1 MDSIDRGVVTIGVRR
16 ISNRRTKLGEKID
29 FGDAVKE
36 EKVIK
41 MMPDHVVEGPA
52 TPMSTDAP
60 DANAPGEPLA
70 RPKGRM
76 RILKSLQRISSSPSL
91 ARLGRG
97 PTTGYRGGTKGSISC
112 VSLSSAASAN
122 AAYGHPYGAT
132 ASSWSSAEHST
143 APTSATSVVGL
154 DAAPLDALHKSPS
167 CIRVVE
173 VDPTSGIAPA
183 TSTCPVPARL
193 RANSRGQPL
202 SVAPAISESPED
214 PVKTAVPA
222 QTTPDVRQRKTFDF
236 WGGLP
241 VELRTKIL
249 RCLEPREVVHCSLV
263 CRAWYR
269 LCFDGQLWRSLDA
282 SGFYRDISADALTK
296 IITAAGPFVRD
307 LNLRGCIQF
316 QSNPKAEKL
325 VEACRNLEHVSLEG
339 CYIGRRAVH
348 RLIQHNARLRH
359 LDLTGLA
366 ACWNATGSELGQH
379 CPDLRYLNVSWCP
392 NMDARGVRKVIDGC
406 PELED
411 LRVSEIRGFDD
422 QELMRCLF
430 ETNRLQRL
438 IMNGCASLTNDAL
451 RVLMEG
457 VDPDI
462 CPLTNRPMV
471 APRQLRH
478 LDLSRCHRL
487 TDAGLRKLAHH
498 VPHLEGLQLGGCVEL
513 TDDALLDLL
522 PTVPKLTHLDLE
534 ELHHLTNATLQRLA
548 ESPGRAALE
557 HLSISY
563 CEGLGD
569 TGMLPVLKAC
579 TRIRHVDMDNTRV
592 SDLVLAEAAAL
603 VRERSRPSI
612 ASSPPDRPYRGL
624 RLVVYDCQ
632 NVTWTGV
639 REVLSRNAEV
649 RRPTAPQAA
658 PSFPTEIIQ
667 LKCFYGWQMTVD
679 EHTKRVMR
687 GDFVAASRLERKWAE
702 YMMSNEEAGAIG
714 AGGRRRRRRAREAAM
729 MHADEEEGGVAPGGI
744 GRRRRA
750 RSNGCVVM

>member
-1 MDSIDRGVVTIGVRR
+1 
-16 ISNRRTKLGEKID
+16 
-29 FGDAVKE
+29 
-36 EKVIK
+36 
-41 MMPDHVVEGPA
+41 MMPDHVVEGPG
-52 TPMSTDAP
+52 TPMSTDAQ
-60 DANAPGEPLA
+60 DVSMPGEPLP

-97 PTTGYRGGTKGSISC
+97 PTTGYRGGHKGSISC
-112 VSLSSAASAN
+112 VSLSSATSTN
-122 AAYGHPYGAT
+122 AYGHPYGT
-132 ASSWSSAEHST
+132 TTSSWSSADPSP
-143 APTSATSVVGL
+143 APTSAASVIGVETTASDTL
-154 DAAPLDALHKSPS
+154 NKTPS

-173 VDPTSGIAPA
+173 IDPTSGIAPV
-183 TSTCPVPARL
+183 TSSCPVPARL

-202 SVAPAISESPED
+202 NVAPRISESPED
-214 PVKTAVPA
+214 PVKTAVPTQA
-222 QTTPDVRQRKTFDF
+222 TPEVTKRETSNG
-236 WGGLP
+236 WAGLP

-249 RCLEPREVVHCSLV
+249 RCLAPREIVRCSLV
-263 CRAWYR
+263 CRAWHR

-282 SGFYRDISADALTK
+282 SSFYRDISADALTK

-339 CYIGRRAVH
+339 SYMGRRAVH
-348 RLIQHNARLRH
+348 HLIQHNPRLRH

-366 ACWNATGSELGQH
+366 ACWNATGHELGQH
-379 CPDLRYLNVSWCP
+379 CPNLRYLNVSWCP

-422 QELMRCLF
+422 QELMRRLF
-430 ETNRLQRL
+430 EINRLQRL
-438 IMNGCASLTNDAL
+438 IMNGCVSLTNDAL

-457 VDPDI
+457 VDPEI
-462 CPLTNRPMV
+462 CPLTSRPMV

-487 TDAGLRKLAHH
+487 TDVGLRKLAHQ

-548 ESPGRAALE
+548 EAPCRAALE

-579 TRIRHVDMDNTRV
+579 TRIRHIDMDNTRV
-592 SDLVLAEAAAL
+592 SDLVLAEAAAMVL
-603 VRERSRPSI
+603 QRSRPVI
-612 ASSPPDRPYRGL
+612 APSPPDRPYLGL
-624 RLVVYDCQ
+624 RMVMYDCQ

-649 RRPTAPQAA
+649 RRATSPQAA

-667 LKCFYGWQMTVD
+667 LKCFYGWQQTVD

-702 YMMSNEEAGAIG
+702 FMMSNEEAGAIG

-729 MHADEEEGGVAPGGI
+729 MHADEEEGGVVPGGI